1 MRAIAWMI
9 VPCTRLIW
17 CVAVEKHIPGFNA
30 VCAQHSHSLPWIVGE
45 ALANR
50 TLGLGLDNV
59 QHPLTVTQ
67 RPTADNEAAGSEAVH
82 ERGMLGPRLLLTHR
96 TVRLPRGSANTDNGE
111 ETGCVQLQLQLPRFS
126 DQIIAAEALVGDF
139 PHPHEAG
146 LLVQAPG
153 NEQLALRP

>member
-67 RPTADNEAAGSEAVH
+67 RPTANNEAAGSEPVH
-82 ERGMLGPRLLLTHR
+82 ELGVLGPCLLLAHW
-96 TVRLPRGSANTDNGE
+96 TVGLPRGSANTDNGE
-111 ETGCVQLQLQLPRFS
+111 ETRFAHVGLALQRRQLQLPRFS
-126 DQIIAAEALVGDF
+126 DQIIAAEAVVGDF
-139 PHPHEAG
+139 LHAQET
-146 LLVQAPG
+146 
-153 NEQLALRP
+153 